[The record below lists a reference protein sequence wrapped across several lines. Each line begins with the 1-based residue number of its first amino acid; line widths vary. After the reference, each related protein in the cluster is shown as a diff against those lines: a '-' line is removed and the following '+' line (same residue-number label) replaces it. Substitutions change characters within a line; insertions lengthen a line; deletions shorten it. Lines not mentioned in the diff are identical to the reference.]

1 MDDPQSEQGVP
12 DPQARMRESWHEV
25 AERFSALGRSAKE
38 RYRATAT
45 EGGDAADVATEAA
58 TDAATDAE
66 GVGTDADD
74 DEREARTSAA
84 LKAALEQL
92 MSAGRELG
100 ERVADVARDD
110 DLRSQAKQTSA
121 TLDEALSATVQLIEE
136 QANSLF
142 RRSKDRTEPADW
154 DPPSGPPA

>member
-1 MDDPQSEQGVP
+1 MDDSESQQGVP

-38 RYRATAT
+38 RYRATAV
-45 EGGDAADVATEAA
+45 EDDEADGADADAA
-58 TDAATDAE
+58 
-66 GVGTDADD
+66 
-74 DEREARTSAA
+74 EREERTSAA

-110 DLRSQAKQTSA
+110 ELRRQAKQTSS

-136 QANSLF
+136 QANNLF
-142 RRSKDRTEPADW
+142 RRSKDRDEPAGW
-154 DPPSGPPA
+154 DPPTGPPA